1 MKLVCKA
8 IFLKKLQLLL
18 SKDLLQTQGMA
29 VEKQIRQARFK
40 KWNGYAKSPFG
51 SVASVVEYLGRY
63 THKRAITKHHILSIT
78 EHSVT
83 FKYKDYR
90 DVKKRCHFP
99 SLSFCAGL
107 NFIFY
112 RGAL

>member
-1 MKLVCKA
+1 MKLVRKA
-8 IFLKKLQLLL
+8 IFLKKLQILL

-29 VEKQIRQARFK
+29 VEKQIRQASFK
-40 KWNGYAKSPFG
+40 QWKVYAKSRFG

-63 THKRAITKHHILSIT
+63 THKVAITKHRILSIT

>member
-1 MKLVCKA
+1 MKLVSKA

-18 SKDLLQTQGMA
+18 SKDLLQTQSKA
-29 VEKQIRQARFK
+29 VEKQMRQASFK
-40 KWNGYAKSPFG
+40 KWNVYAKSRFG

-63 THKRAITKHHILSIT
+63 THKVAITKHCILSIT

-83 FKYKDYR
+83 FKYKDYQ
-90 DVKKRCHFP
+90 DVKKRCRFP
-99 SLSFCAGL
+99 LLSFCADS

-112 RGAL
+112 PGAL